1 MGGCG
6 CAPMERGEVGSGQE
20 EVGLG
25 TPLHF
30 TALHNT
36 QHGKLLHR
44 WGWAGAEVDDRRS
57 RGTSG
62 SRSVRSL
69 FFSVN
74 FVTCRMSEHADE
86 LPQFPQA
93 TAEWQVQDS
102 GRNRLHGDVQVCPGC
117 CISVMC
123 PYTKFAASTPLI
135 LQLTSVER

>member
-1 MGGCG
+1 MDVPQWNG
-6 CAPMERGEVGSGQE
+6 ERSGQDRRRS
-20 EVGLG
+20 GQAS
-25 TPLHF
+25 

-36 QHGKLLHR
+36 PSFATQHGKLVHR

-86 LPQFPQA
+86 LPQSPRPQQNGRSR
-93 TAEWQVQDS
+93 TRAETDYMEMS
-102 GRNRLHGDVQVCPGC
+102 R
-117 CISVMC
+117 SVL
-123 PYTKFAASTPLI
+123 AAVSVSCVLTPN
-135 LQLTSVER
+135 LQPRHH